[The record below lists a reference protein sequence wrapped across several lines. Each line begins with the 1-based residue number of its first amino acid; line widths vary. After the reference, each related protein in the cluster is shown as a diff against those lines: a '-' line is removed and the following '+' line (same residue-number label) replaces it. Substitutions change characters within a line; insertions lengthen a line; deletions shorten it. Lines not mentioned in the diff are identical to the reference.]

1 MAEAWTE
8 EAEDAHAR
16 VLLFRFVAFFCWLLG
31 FSCCMGAP
39 RSQSFPLWVSRSLSS
54 SLGCC
59 SSFSFISSC
68 SLSSSFRRFGS
79 IVLSLHLVLRL
90 LTSEQFFHVLQLQ
103 AVRSAS
109 VLQFHFAAPGCSI
122 ETHHLAALPIQLLR
136 FEAMQLDAS
145 AE

>member
-1 MAEAWTE
+1 M
-8 EAEDAHAR
+8 DGRGRRRAR
-16 VLLFRFVAFFCWLLG
+16 ARASFSFCSVFLLAAGVLLLYGSASV
-31 FSCCMGAP
+31 SK
-39 RSQSFPLWVSRSLSS
+39 FPSVGLSLSLSS